1 MKWIKIIMVGACVLA
16 AVGVSYGGILYQQ
29 DFQSYSNGA
38 TGFIGSGNGWTGT
51 GMTSGQTNSI
61 GGVGS
66 LFTANTPSLRSLYV
80 NDNITTNPLNQTLI
94 YSSTNSGATSIS
106 NNGNVKISF
115 DFNIRSNGAPGSAGV
130 TPTFDLRAGN
140 AWVATLNLGGTTNRY
155 FQNFV
160 TNASSISSVSVSTAN
175 WYRIEMTIGDL
186 STATD
191 TYNLKV
197 WQAAPAG
204 GYNQAGT
211 LVVDLTNVAMRVN
224 ASYFDGFDFRTQSTN
239 TASLYNIDNIS
250 VVTIPEPATI
260 GMLVFGAGGLVLIR
274 RQLAGR

>member
-1 MKWIKIIMVGACVLA
+1 MKCVIKKVVAGAFALA
-16 AVGVSYGGILYQQ
+16 AVGAAYGAGLYSE
-29 DFQSYSNGA
+29 DFQSYAGGA

-51 GMTSGQTNSI
+51 GMAGNQSNSI

-66 LFTANTPSLRSLYV
+66 FFTTNTTLRSLYV
-80 NDNITTNPLNQTLI
+80 FDSSTTNPLNQTLI

-211 LVVDLTNVAMRVN
+211 LVVDLTNVAMRIN
-224 ASYFDGFDFRTQSTN
+224 ASYIDGLDFRTQSTN
-239 TASLYNIDNIS
+239 TASLYNIDNIQ
-250 VVTIPEPATI
+250 VGGTAGPAKLSLFMITN
-260 GMLVFGAGGLVLIR
+260 
-274 RQLAGR
+274 